1 MKSRLRLSC
10 LLALLVSSVAL
21 HADSI
26 RIVPLVRDGLVL
38 VSFETAGALTEDVQA
53 AIRSGL
59 RITFS
64 YTVELRTEVP
74 LWIDRTISTA
84 VVSTTIQY
92 DNLTRRHNLVRAVD
106 GRVEDARV
114 TGDEAV
120 VRQLL
125 TTVDRLPLFRTSKL
139 EPNREYYV
147 RVRGDGWPRGGS
159 FLPWG
164 QSGYFGQA
172 KFTFVR

>member
-1 MKSRLRLSC
+1 MRSSLRLWC
-10 LLALLVSSVAL
+10 VLALLTSGVTLQA
-21 HADSI
+21 ADSI

-38 VSFETAGALTEDVQA
+38 VSFETAAGLTDDVRAALH
-53 AIRSGL
+53 SGL

-84 VVSTTIQY
+84 VVSTSVQY
-92 DNLTRRHNLVRAVD
+92 DNLTRRHNLVRSID

-114 TGDEAV
+114 TADENV
-120 VRQLL
+120 VRQLIA
-125 TTVDRLPLFRTSKL
+125 TVDRLPLFRTSKL

-147 RVRGDGWPRGGS
+147 RVRGEGWPRGS
-159 FLPWG
+159 FLPWD
-164 QSGYFGQA
+164 SRYFGQA